1 MTRILAF
8 SALVLLFF
16 AFEGSFFIQNS
27 AISSYS
33 FLFLEPSGNPQI
45 IFGGG
50 YIFSE
55 ALYLNRGADDG
66 AEAGD
71 LIVYGKNIAVGKIV
85 EVFPKFSKVAPFSKF
100 GEKTPL
106 RTGDQKSVLFEG
118 AGRGGGEISAD
129 FPNTIPINAG
139 DGVYLAQA
147 PSYVAGV
154 IEYADKKEGRD
165 FQKVSIRIPV
175 SLNSITDVAIIKS
188 NAAER

>member
-33 FLFLEPSGNPQI
+33 FLFLEPSGNLQI

-100 GEKTPL
+100 GEKTVEL
-106 RTGDQKSVLFEG
+106 L
-118 AGRGGGEISAD
+118 GRKNTHNSRNYSILLEISHLLS
-129 FPNTIPINAG
+129 NINHCMA
-139 DGVYLAQA
+139 YLHA
-147 PSYVAGV
+147 VL
-154 IEYADKKEGRD
+154 
-165 FQKVSIRIPV
+165 SI
-175 SLNSITDVAIIKS
+175 LKG
-188 NAAER
+188 